1 MTPFRLDAR
10 LAADTL
16 PVCDLPLSS
25 VRLMDDA
32 NYPWLVLVPRRDG
45 LEELLDLDAQGR
57 CRLMEEIALA
67 AGTLRATAPCD
78 KLNVA
83 ALGNQ
88 VAQLHVHVIARSK
101 GDPAWP
107 RPVWGAV
114 PARPYDAAGRDALVA
129 GLRSRLLSSEA
140 S

>member
-1 MTPFRLDAR
+1 MTPFRLDPR
-10 LAADTL
+10 LDADTL
-16 PVCDLPLSS
+16 PVCDLPLSG

-32 NYPWLVLVPRRDG
+32 NYPWLVLVPRRAG
-45 LEELLDLDAQGR
+45 LVEILDLDAEER
-57 CRLMEEIALA
+57 IRLMEEIALA
-67 AGTLRATAPCD
+67 AGVLRATAPCD

-88 VAQLHVHVIARSK
+88 VAQLHIHVIARTR

-114 PARPYDAAGRDALVA
+114 PARPYGAAARHALVA
-129 GLRSRLLSSEA
+129 GLRARLLPEGP
-140 S
+140 

>member
-10 LAADTL
+10 LDADTL

-32 NYPWLVLVPRRDG
+32 NYLWLVLVPRRAG
-45 LEELLDLDAQGR
+45 LVELLDLDAEAR
-57 CRLMEEIALA
+57 SRLMEEIALA
-67 AGTLRATAPCD
+67 AGTLRALASCD

-88 VAQLHVHVIARSK
+88 VAQLHVHVIARTRD
-101 GDPAWP
+101 DPAWP

-114 PARPYDAAGRDALVA
+114 PARPYGAATRNALVA
-129 GLRSRLLSSEA
+129 GLRARLSPEGS
-140 S
+140 